1 MQKYFA
7 IGALSLIL
15 FVTDTALGA
24 EPDRSRPP
32 VPAEWIELWE
42 RFQRSLQERGGQ
54 LRDWFGGRDSRENRP
69 VISLMLNNRE
79 RLGLSDTQ
87 VKKLEQLRDD
97 FEKQTIRNDADAR
110 IAELDIAALLD
121 SEPVDMTKVEAKI
134 REAEKLRADLRVAR
148 LRAIEQAKA
157 VLSAEQRKKLPELVP
172 PPRAARAPRGG
183 GSSNPAANE

>member
-1 MQKYFA
+1 MKRKA
-7 IGALSLIL
+7 
-15 FVTDTALGA
+15 VLGWVVVVLLLAGPLHAA

-32 VPAEWIELWE
+32 VPPEWIELWE

-69 VISLMLNNRE
+69 MISLMLNNRE
-79 RLGLSDTQ
+79 RLGLSDSQ

-97 FEKQTIRNDADAR
+97 FEKQTIRNDAEAR
-110 IAELDIAALLD
+110 IVELDIAALLD
-121 SEPVDMTKVEAKI
+121 ANPVDMAKVEAKI

-148 LRAIEQAKA
+148 LRTIEHAKT
-157 VLSAEQRKKLPELVP
+157 VLNAEQKNKLTELAP

-183 GSSNPAANE
+183 NPPTTE